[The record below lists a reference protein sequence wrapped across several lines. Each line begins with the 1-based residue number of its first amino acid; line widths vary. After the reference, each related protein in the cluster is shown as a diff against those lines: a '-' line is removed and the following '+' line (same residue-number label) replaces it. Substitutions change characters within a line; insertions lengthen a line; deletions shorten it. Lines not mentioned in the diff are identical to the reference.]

1 MTAQT
6 YNGEEMVLALG
17 FFDGVH
23 LGHRALLQKTKE
35 LGRQFGCKTG
45 VMTFKEHPLE
55 LIFPNYTPWLI
66 TSNVQKEAMIQ
77 DDGIDFVFLNPFT
90 EKLMKLTPEKFITDY
105 LLKKYKVKV
114 IVVGFNY
121 NFGYKGAG
129 TTATLVELGKKYGFA
144 VEILP
149 PFIINT
155 HSISST
161 FIRELISCGQVD
173 EVKTFLGRNYA
184 LSGVVVQGKG
194 LGHQYGI
201 PTANIKLDKKLILP
215 NTGVYYTHV
224 HYQGQ
229 CLHGLTNLGFN
240 PTFEKHPFSIE
251 TYIYDF
257 DADIYD
263 HEITIE
269 FIKKIR
275 DEIKFDSI
283 DDLISQIRMDID
295 LIRKDFIK

>member
-1 MTAQT
+1 MTKTT
-6 YNGEEMVLALG
+6 YHGEEIVLALG

-23 LGHRALLQKTKE
+23 LGHQALLKETKIIGE
-35 LGRQFGCKTG
+35 NLKCKTG

-66 TSNVQKEAMIQ
+66 TSNTEKESMIQ
-77 DDGIDFVFLNPFT
+77 GFGVDYVFLNPFT

-105 LLKKYKVKV
+105 LLKKYNVKAV
-114 IVVGFNY
+114 VVGFNY
-121 NFGYKGAG
+121 NFGYKGSG
-129 TTATLVELGKKYGFA
+129 TTEILIELGKKHGFS

-155 HSISST
+155 HSVSST

-173 EVKTFLGRNYA
+173 EIKTFLGRDYA
-184 LSGVVVQGKG
+184 LNGVVVLGKG
-194 LGHQYGI
+194 LGHQFGI
-201 PTANIKLDKKLILP
+201 PTANLKLNKKIILP
-215 NTGVYYTHV
+215 STGVYYTHV
-224 HYQGQ
+224 YYKGR
-229 CLHGLTNLGFN
+229 CLQGLTNLGFN

-257 DADIYD
+257 DEDIYGE
-263 HEITIE
+263 EITIVFKE
-269 FIKKIR
+269 KIR

-283 DDLISQIRMDID
+283 EDLITQ
-295 LIRKDFIK
+295 IRKDITLIKNNYIE